1 MASLGTDPETLLAR
15 NTAVSLAVQ
24 ALIERLLLAG
34 VLTPPDLVQLREFG
48 LQWADQLKEYG
59 STEAQVSSGRLDAEI
74 REWWD
79 PMGVPA
85 SMERLAD
92 DTQGLS

>member
-1 MASLGTDPETLLAR
+1 MTSFGTDLELLLAR
-15 NTAVSLAVQ
+15 HTVVSLAVQ

-48 LQWADQLKEYG
+48 LHWADHLKQYG
-59 STEAQVSSGRLDAEI
+59 STVIQVEVDLLETEI

-85 SMERLAD
+85 RMQRPAD
-92 DTQGLS
+92 DS